1 MAPTPVVGCAG
12 KAWLHSDWAS
22 WIHPVFLTGMG
33 GGRFKGMPVLLS
45 LKWKTVLVRGSDFL
59 RTHSTNKQPSSGS
72 QHGIPLSIR
81 NTILPGSGGMGGWV
95 GFIDYNEEPCQC
107 NNQCWVPEDQL
118 VDPFPHCTN
127 GINP

>member
-33 GGRFKGMPVLLS
+33 GGRFKGTPVLLS

-95 GFIDYNEEPCQC
+95 GGWDSLTTMKNLANAI
-107 NNQCWVPEDQL
+107 
-118 VDPFPHCTN
+118 TN
-127 GINP
+127 VGSQKIS